1 MKRKSLTMILCLLT
15 CLSLVGVGFA
25 AWVITAPAQDDVS
38 SEIVVDTVTD
48 KRLTVEAEVTST
60 AKSIVFGWKEITS
73 GTDYNWLKN
82 SDAEKKENLSIEI
95 TITVTAKD
103 STIDLKHDDI
113 TLNVQNG
120 DSLFNQ
126 GLKDAITNKYV
137 KVPTGELTATPVT
150 DTDATDNVVQY
161 TVTFTCA
168 WGDHFAVGGT
178 NVNPYQF
185 YNSADYS
192 EEKGNDAYSALKAI
206 EAITGAKYNITVTAT
221 ANA

>member
-25 AWVITAPAQDDVS
+25 AWVITAPANDDVS
-38 SEIVVDTVTD
+38 SEIIVDTVTD
-48 KRLTVEAEVTST
+48 KRLTVEAEVTSA
-60 AKSIVFGWKEITS
+60 AKTIVFGWKEITS

-82 SDAEKKENLSIEI
+82 SDNEKKENLSIEI

-103 STIDLKHDDI
+103 STIDLKHADL

-137 KVPTGELTATPVT
+137 KVPTGELTATPVP
-150 DTDATDNVVQY
+150 DTDASDNIVQY

-192 EEKGNDAYSALKAI
+192 EEKGNDAYTALKAI
-206 EAITGAKYNITVTAT
+206 QAITGAKYNITVTAT
-221 ANA
+221 ATA